1 PALCQSLKTHQS
13 YDFHFIETFWIPSV
27 SNFFFD
33 LSSYNNLYCFV
44 CIFKRKCREFD
55 SQEPLSLM
63 RHSRQVFKNCVGS
76 KVHSADQKI
85 IWMTQHRALK
95 LHMYSLHLS
104 LFSLVTLPTRG
115 NVELGVPGTWPS
127 LPLPPFSVYVKCYIT
142 QLLKGSIIVPLI
154 IVGIDFES
162 TSSIIGAIYALTSIN
177 KVNYIQRV
185 PDSIILLL
193 NSVFPM
199 DSKFNG
205 TATNAL
211 KSKGV
216 GVNTHVEQ
224 TDGVAAAL
232 GENTNVNH
240 QISSSVVPDEGV
252 QHQTIRFLTQR
263 MERRRHGWIGST

>member
-55 SQEPLSLM
+55 SQEPLSDETLT
-63 RHSRQVFKNCVGS
+63 FKGS
-76 KVHSADQKI
+76 FCRSKDHLDDSASS
-85 IWMTQHRALK
+85 TETSH
-95 LHMYSLHLS
+95 
-104 LFSLVTLPTRG
+104 VTLPTRG

-177 KVNYIQRV
+177 KVNY
-185 PDSIILLL
+185 SIILLL
-193 NSVFPM
+193 NS
-199 DSKFNG
+199 
-205 TATNAL
+205 
-211 KSKGV
+211 GV

>member
-1 PALCQSLKTHQS
+1 METSIYWASFELLFPSFSSL
-13 YDFHFIETFWIPSV
+13 
-27 SNFFFD
+27 
-33 LSSYNNLYCFV
+33 
-44 CIFKRKCREFD
+44 
-55 SQEPLSLM
+55 
-63 RHSRQVFKNCVGS
+63 
-76 KVHSADQKI
+76 
-85 IWMTQHRALK
+85 LK
-95 LHMYSLHLS
+95 LSKSKNLGKLLHSKIFLRTVVAKLIPFKDS
-104 LFSLVTLPTRG
+104 FCRSKDHLDDSASSTETSHVTLPTRE

-127 LPLPPFSVYVKCYIT
+127 LPLPPFSVKCYIT

-162 TSSIIGAIYALTSIN
+162 TSSIIGAKYTLSSIN
-177 KVNYIQRV
+177 K
-185 PDSIILLL
+185 
-193 NSVFPM
+193 
-199 DSKFNG
+199 KFKG

-240 QISSSVVPDEGV
+240 QISSSVVPEEGV